1 MRLARIAIFLTGV
14 IGLAAGGLMTIS
26 TLKASQDEAMLRT
39 NETLKSQATLLV
51 DQFYAIL
58 ETVKH
63 PVGVEGDVQN
73 APAYILERGVLR
85 VKEGTPSEFETFTSK
100 DLAFE
105 EQVLNSIKS
114 QVSLSDLQLV
124 KLGLGTFEQAESA
137 GKLGIFVA
145 VPVFKLVA
153 NTLNPETIEKV
164 NITLID
170 PFKAFPGLQKLGL
183 GDQVAY
189 LVNKNGRVLSHSIP
203 AFVGT
208 DVRKIGTLKE
218 TIDNLFL
225 GAQTGAVQK
234 YTQVDGTRQSLALV
248 RAGVLPFAFA
258 VEQKVPASVL
268 SYEWIQNQMASGA
281 ARKNIGVA
289 FLLMAIALFLFAGV
303 SSWASR
309 GVRLELERARG
320 DREQRKESLS
330 DSANWIP
337 EKLAPSL
344 IANATDEFVDRKI
357 LIAGENAK
365 RNQLASEFESGRDY
379 LGDLV
384 RNVEKAYTLEAVERE
399 LVTACADLTAGGV
412 VYFRYQRR
420 IQNLNLS
427 SRSDGLKIDHDQS
440 IQIYV
445 RKDIELQVEQLA
457 DSGKVASLTHYA
469 PIKKMISTG
478 FQGRTYEAWAVTST
492 PEVSGQSKL
501 VGVLVLIE
509 PTAQTPQMRPLLAK
523 MLKESGNYL
532 YAQGNKLRPKS
543 RTQGE
548 SLPFAPSRSPDLA

>member
-26 TLKASQDEAMLRT
+26 TLKSGQDEAQLRT

-58 ETVKH
+58 ENVKN
-63 PVGVEGDVQN
+63 PGEFEGQIQN
-73 APAYILERGVLR
+73 APAYVLERGVLK
-85 VKEGTPSEFETFTSK
+85 VKDGSPTEFESFTSK

-114 QVSLSDLQLV
+114 QISLSDLQLV
-124 KLGLGTFEQAESA
+124 KLGLGTVDQAESA
-137 GKLGIFVA
+137 GKLGIFLA
-145 VPVFKLVA
+145 VPEFKIVA
-153 NTLNPETIEKV
+153 NALNPETIEKV
-164 NITLID
+164 RITLID
-170 PFKAFPGLQKLGL
+170 PVKAFPGLQKLAL

-189 LVNKNGRVLSHSIP
+189 LVNQNGRVLSHSIP

-208 DVRKIGTLKE
+208 DLRKIGTLKD
-218 TIDNLFL
+218 TVDNLFL
-225 GAQTGAVQK
+225 GAQTGAVQR
-234 YTQVDGTRQSLALV
+234 YTQVDGSRQSLAMV

-258 VEQKVPASVL
+258 VEQKVPAAVL

-289 FLLMAIALFLFAGV
+289 FVLMAIALFLFAGV

-309 GVRLELERARG
+309 GVRIELERARG
-320 DREQRKESLS
+320 DREDRNESS
-330 DSANWIP
+330 RDSANWIP
-337 EKLAPSL
+337 EKIAPSL
-344 IANATDEFVDRKI
+344 IANAVDEFVDRKN
-357 LIAGENAK
+357 LVSGERAR
-365 RNQLASEFESGRDY
+365 RNEIEVEFNSEKDHFGE
-379 LGDLV
+379 LLKKI
-384 RNVEKAYTLEAVERE
+384 EKAYTLESVERE
-399 LVTACADLTAGGV
+399 LVSSCAELTLGGV
-412 VYFRYQRR
+412 AYFRYQRR

-427 SRSDGLKIDHDQS
+427 ARSEDLKIDHDQA

-478 FQGRTYEAWAVTST
+478 FQGRNYEAWAVTST
-492 PEVSGQSKL
+492 PDVSGQAKL

-509 PTAQTPQMRPLLAK
+509 PNARNPQVRPLLAK

-543 RTQGE
+543 RTKAE
-548 SLPFAPSRSPDLA
+548 PLPFVPSRSPDLA